1 MSLTKFLLGVVI
13 LFVILMFFIFIYSST
28 LPRADIAATKAIH
41 AQTVKYISTELEK
54 CRLGETSIVSGNLNC
69 DSVNPNSLALAVSKN
84 SDDVNPY
91 DLSVKA
97 VIIKKNWDA
106 LDSPKSRLGYVIL
119 HSGSDKESLYITTF
133 LKEFDDADPEKDL
146 LTTSIKIEIK

>member
-13 LFVILMFFIFIYSST
+13 LFVILMFFIFIYSYN
-28 LPRADIAATKAIH
+28 LPRADTAATKAIH

-106 LDSPKSRLGYVIL
+106 LDSSKSKLGYVIL

-133 LKEFDDADPEKDL
+133 LKEVDDADPEKDL

>member
-13 LFVILMFFIFIYSST
+13 LFVILMFFIFIYSYK
-28 LPRADIAATKAIH
+28 LPRADIAATKSIH
-41 AQTVKYISTELEK
+41 SQTVKYISTELEK

>member
-1 MSLTKFLLGVVI
+1 MKKILYIVLGI
-13 LFVILMFFIFIYSST
+13 IIFFIIILIFSLFYFTSLDTSQESVV
-28 LPRADIAATKAIH
+28 KYIH
-41 AQTVKYISTELEK
+41 ANTVKYISAELEK

-133 LKEFDDADPEKDL
+133 LTESEDTDGKGL
-146 LTTSIKIEIK
+146 LTTSIKIKIK

>member
-1 MSLTKFLLGVVI
+1 MSFIKFLLGVVI
-13 LFVILMFFIFIYSST
+13 LFVILMFFIFIYSYN
-28 LPRADIAATKAIH
+28 LPRADTAATKAIH

-119 HSGSDKESLYITTF
+119 HSGSDEESLYITTF
-133 LKEFDDADPEKDL
+133 LTESEDTDGKGL
-146 LTTSIKIEIK
+146 LTTSIKIKIK